1 MDRVDYRI
9 LAALHQD
16 ALQSVRSLAKAAK
29 VSPPVAHERLRG
41 LSQRGILLG
50 YVAQIDPAI
59 FSKLNLIVGFPPS
72 HSREEA
78 RRALEVP
85 AVFMVAHKVDGGLT
99 VGAWVNT
106 PDDTVERLVAV
117 FGSKPSFQTRTPPKA
132 MDELSPLDW
141 RVLRAC
147 VEKPRH
153 STRELVALTGLSP
166 RTAVKRRDALIEA
179 GILYIAPIT
188 GLLGGGGEIV
198 YTMTV
203 TGTAPSA
210 KIRKHLGDCFVIRS
224 FEDPPLHYLI
234 GRADDLADALK
245 RTKALRGEPG
255 VTNVE
260 ITLNREVWVNVD
272 MVRAAIDERIKFWER
287 TKRA

>member
-9 LAALHQD
+9 LAALHQN
-16 ALQSVRSLAKAAK
+16 ALQSVRSLARVAK

-41 LSQRGILLG
+41 LSERGILLG

-59 FSKLNLIVGFPPS
+59 LGKLNLIVGFAPS
-72 HSREEA
+72 HSREAA
-78 RRALEVP
+78 RRALEV
-85 AVFMVAHKVDGGLT
+85 ADVFMVAYKIDGGLT
-99 VGAWVNT
+99 VGAWVN
-106 PDDTVERLVAV
+106 DADKTVERLVAV
-117 FGSKPSFQTRTPPKA
+117 LGTEPSFQTRTAPKSVE
-132 MDELSPLDW
+132 ELSPLDW

-147 VEKPRH
+147 VDKPRH
-153 STRELVALTGLSP
+153 STKELVALTGLSP
-166 RTAVKRRDALIEA
+166 RTAVKRRDALIAA
-179 GILYIAPIT
+179 GILYIVPNT
-188 GLLGGGGEIV
+188 GTLGGGGDIV

-203 TGTAPSA
+203 SGAAPLT

-245 RTKALRGEPG
+245 VTNSLRGEPG
-255 VTNVE
+255 ITKVE

-287 TKRA
+287 ARRK